1 MTSRTFNNY
10 KTLRDILDYN
20 DKLIRQNETSVQI
33 NGDQHDISTNNGTNG
48 NKRLYSLKTTS
59 ALSVL
64 NWDMVFSNKKMM
76 NCMILMI
83 ITVLSQ
89 LVFSYIMFFLVS
101 VEGGL
106 VWFYISHI
114 INLIFAYLLPL
125 SIMRNLDDVSE
136 TPLVHL
142 SSEIDIYRQLKWNMI
157 IYFICL
163 TISTMALYEVFTSGP
178 FISETV
184 DFQTGRELKLD
195 MTSFVKILQII
206 SFQLTLFNFVLTL
219 INLFL
224 TTRKIRFCFNRIEK
238 LQNREDLEA
247 MFNENII
254 NKKIKNN
261 FF

>member
-10 KTLRDILDYN
+10 KTLREILDYN
-20 DKLIRQNETSVQI
+20 DDVIRRNEI
-33 NGDQHDISTNNGTNG
+33 NINVNHNQYNTGNDNNDNR
-48 NKRLYSLKTTS
+48 KLYSLKTTS
-59 ALSVL
+59 ALSIL
-64 NWDMVFSNKKMM
+64 NWNLVFSNKKMM

-114 INLIFAYLLPL
+114 INLVFAYLLPL
-125 SIMRNLDDVSE
+125 SILRDLDDVSD

-142 SSEIDIYRQLKWNMI
+142 SSEIDIYKQLKWNTI

-163 TISTMALYEVFTSGP
+163 TISAMALYEVFTSGP
-178 FISETV
+178 FISETI
-184 DFQTGRELKLD
+184 DFQTGTEIKLD

-206 SFQLTLFNFVLTL
+206 SFQLTFFNFGLTTT
-219 INLFL
+219 NLFL

-238 LQNREDLEA
+238 MQNREDLEV

-254 NKKIKNN
+254 NTKLKNN